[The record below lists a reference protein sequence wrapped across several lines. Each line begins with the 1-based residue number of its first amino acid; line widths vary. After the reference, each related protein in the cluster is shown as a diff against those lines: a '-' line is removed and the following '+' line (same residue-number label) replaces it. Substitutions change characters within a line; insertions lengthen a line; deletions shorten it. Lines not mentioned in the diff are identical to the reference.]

1 MENCLADK
9 LHPFLNVF
17 QSEIREEKERYA
29 AHIHIG
35 FHIGNSDFPK
45 AYGYFPAPLVPM
57 LFENGC
63 PDTGRLSRDE
73 TARLMEQVDN
83 ALREEFGRDAVA
95 VLTGIYT
102 GEGQRNWVFYVSSLQ
117 SFRYRF
123 NHALEPFETLPLEI
137 YAEHDPE
144 WAEYREMR
152 SLTEIADGCD
162 LATVRAKTEARFEVA
177 ADLNTQRGDL

>member
-1 MENCLADK
+1 MLYFMHISPRHEK
-9 LHPFLNVF
+9 
-17 QSEIREEKERYA
+17 IRAK
-29 AHIHIG
+29 
-35 FHIGNSDFPK
+35 
-45 AYGYFPAPLVPM
+45 
-57 LFENGC
+57 LFEICAICSNLHKNKKMTRLKIGDEWWTAPAEGENGALVMV
-63 PDTGRLSRDE
+63 TGRKGVDPVIESGRFNDRVEVTWKYGTAGMPGDE

-152 SLTEIADGCD
+152 SLTEIAD
-162 LATVRAKTEARFEVA
+162 VE
-177 ADLNTQRGDL
+177 